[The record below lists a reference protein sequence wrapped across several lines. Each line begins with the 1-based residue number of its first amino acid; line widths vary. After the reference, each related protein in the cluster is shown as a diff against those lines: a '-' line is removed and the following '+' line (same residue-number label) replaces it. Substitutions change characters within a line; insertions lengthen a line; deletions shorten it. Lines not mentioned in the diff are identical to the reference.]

1 MKWEASLENSFKT
14 IQQVFAESVGP
25 SIERVILL
33 LEEMKGWSQVYVN
46 HEDHVLIPR
55 STYSHLGLDTQ
66 SVERTLAVAVGFAK
80 LIERMRQQAQEEFYA
95 ATEWMKWLKY
105 GTNSAYHGDIMLM
118 IRGRTSSGSRYQ
130 YRCLSTFFV

>member
-33 LEEMKGWSQVYVN
+33 LEEMKGWSQLYVN

-105 GTNSAYHGDIMLM
+105 GTAPTYHGD
-118 IRGRTSSGSRYQ
+118 
-130 YRCLSTFFV
+130 